1 VTSEATS
8 SHSVIRSLPYY
19 KGVTK
24 ELRSPLQNNE
34 LTYTEGTTVTA
45 DGIDLDPKKD
55 CGQGINFCRSV
66 AEALSWGPTVVEI
79 TVPRGVK
86 VVDTGGK
93 LRAAKVK
100 VGPVVNLYGAYL
112 ARAYLSGANL
122 SRANL
127 SGADLS
133 RANLSGADLTEAN
146 LTGAYLARAYLSGA
160 DLSGANL
167 SGAYLSGA
175 DLSGADLSGANLS
188 GADLSG
194 SKADKTT
201 TLPAGYELSKAG
213 LIVRAK

>member
-8 SHSVIRSLPYY
+8 THSVIRSLPYY

-24 ELRSPLQNNE
+24 ELRSATAVHK

-45 DGIDLDPKKD
+45 DGIDLDPEKD

-66 AEALSWGPTVVEI
+66 AEALSWGPTIVEI

-100 VGPVVNLYGAYL
+100 VGPVVNLT
-112 ARAYLSGANL
+112 RAY
-122 SRANL
+122 
-127 SGADLS
+127 
-133 RANLSGADLTEAN
+133 
-146 LTGAYLARAYLSGA
+146 LTGAYLT
-160 DLSGANL
+160 GANL
-167 SGAYLSGA
+167 SGAYLTGA
-175 DLSGADLSGANLS
+175 YLTGANLTGANLTGANLTRANLSGAYLTGAYLTGANLS
-188 GADLSG
+188 GAYLTG
-194 SKADKTT
+194 AYHLEGANADKTT